1 MFDNN
6 VPEHEHRDVAAITQ
20 PEMGIRV
27 DIDFLEI
34 DVQRTQLGRHL
45 VAEMAAVPAVQL
57 SPCQ

>member
-6 VPEHEHRDVAAITQ
+6 VPELEHGDVAPVTQ
-20 PEMGIRV
+20 PQMGIG
-27 DIDFLEI
+27 I
-34 DVQRTQLGRHL
+34 DVDLLELDPEGAQLGRHL